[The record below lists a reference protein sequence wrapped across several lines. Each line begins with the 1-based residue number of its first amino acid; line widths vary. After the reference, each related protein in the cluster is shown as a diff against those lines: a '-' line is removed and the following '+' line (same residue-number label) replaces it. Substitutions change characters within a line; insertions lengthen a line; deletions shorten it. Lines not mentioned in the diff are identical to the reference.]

1 MPEGWGQDDE
11 GEVDMEVT
19 FMPGLSESK
28 GGEETT
34 LEAYQ
39 RKMREK
45 KKKRKEEVKGK
56 EKEKGKGKEKKL
68 DDDFFAEDSDAEE
81 SAEEEAKPTKG
92 KKGKKGK
99 AHSPAPAARVTST
112 AEELAL
118 VAISDNPNA
127 EPKHFDMKAVLKAE
141 KTKGKKRRGK
151 KGAKDEEAELQED
164 FAIDVKDERFKALHE
179 DHTFAIDP
187 SNPQ

>member
-1 MPEGWGQDDE
+1 
-11 GEVDMEVT
+11 MEIT
-19 FMPGLSESK
+19 FTPALSEQK
-28 GGEETT
+28 DGEETT
-34 LEAYQ
+34 LEKYQ

-45 KKKRKEEVKGK
+45 KKKRKEERK
-56 EKEKGKGKEKKL
+56 EKDGEKDEGGKKGLEDDFFGDDSEDESVVEQSEKAKKSKKGKGCR
-68 DDDFFAEDSDAEE
+68 EE
-81 SAEEEAKPTKG
+81 SPALAKEPHVK
-92 KKGKKGK
+92 
-99 AHSPAPAARVTST
+99 ST

-141 KTKGKKRRGK
+141 KAKGKKRKGK
-151 KGAKDEEAELQED
+151 KGKRGEDEEPEIQEE